1 LNDAYKKHLQPVGY
15 LRYEAPQ
22 NNKKGG
28 IKEDVK
34 EIVLG
39 NIKEQE
45 QETEKEE
52 QMSSSEIEDILILL
66 TPTSK
71 DDCMWEFE
79 EGGSK
84 KKYNMLD
91 KEFFAKYKAKEIKLA
106 GREKMRLKIRIDNYN
121 KGKGSMRK
129 EYSILKVEEIIEEK
143 DLFNQ

>member
-1 LNDAYKKHLQPVGY
+1 MNDAYKKHLQPVGY

-79 EGGSK
+79 EGESK